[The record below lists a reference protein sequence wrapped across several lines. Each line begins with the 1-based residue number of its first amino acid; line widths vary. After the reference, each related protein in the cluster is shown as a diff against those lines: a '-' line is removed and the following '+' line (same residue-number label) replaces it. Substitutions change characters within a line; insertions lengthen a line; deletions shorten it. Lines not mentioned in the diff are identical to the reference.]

1 MKKYVTIIIVLIL
14 SVSIALWLYNYC
26 TTPDNDLSEER
37 LGDVKIGEKYEEKN
51 EDFVKDVRIQLEGKT
66 FYRSVKHRG
75 FIIRKD
81 NKNNQIT
88 AVSLFKNPAV
98 KTSRDITIDS
108 TKQDVIDA
116 YGDTYKKSLL
126 PKQQTQFHFKDKEHH
141 IGMKF
146 VFRNDLVKRI
156 EIFAE

>member
-1 MKKYVTIIIVLIL
+1 MKKFVTIIVVLIL
-14 SVSIALWLYNYC
+14 SVIIALWLYNYC

-37 LGDVKIGEKYEEKN
+37 LGDIKIGENYEEKHK
-51 EDFVKDVRIQLEGKT
+51 DFVKDSRIQLEGRT

-75 FIIRKD
+75 LIIRKD
-81 NKNNQIT
+81 NKNNHIT

-108 TKQDVIDA
+108 TKQDVIDT

-126 PKQQTQFHFKDKEHH
+126 PKQQTQFHYKDKEHH

-146 VFRNDLVKRI
+146 VLRNDLVKRI

>member
-1 MKKYVTIIIVLIL
+1 MKKYVSIIIVLIL

-37 LGDVKIGEKYEEKN
+37 LGDVKIGEGYEEKDK
-51 EDFVKDVRIQLEGKT
+51 DFVKDARIQLEGRT
-66 FYRSVKHRG
+66 FYRSVKRRG
-75 FIIRKD
+75 LIIRKD
-81 NKNNQIT
+81 NKNNHIT

-108 TKQDVIDA
+108 SKQEVIDA
-116 YGDTYKKSLL
+116 YGNTYKKSLL
-126 PKQQTQFHFKDKEHH
+126 PKQQTQFHYKDKEHH

-146 VFRNDLVKRI
+146 VFRDNKVKRI